1 MTRYY
6 TVAEANQALP
16 RLRTLTTELRRIYQ
30 RILEL
35 RPQIQSVLNKS
46 RAGAGNAASGEMAM
60 AFMRFDEIV
69 EQIEQVGAELKDPAT
84 GLCDFLGLHEGRD
97 IYLCWRL
104 GEEQIEWW
112 HDLHTGFAGRRHVSE
127 LSSQI

>member
-46 RAGAGNAASGEMAM
+46 RAGAGNAASCEMAM

-69 EQIEQVGAELKDPAT
+69 EQIEQIGAELKDPAT

-127 LSSQI
+127 LRAQI

>member
-1 MTRYY
+1 MSRYC
-6 TVAEANQALP
+6 TVEEANQALP
-16 RLRTLTTELRRIYQ
+16 RLRKLTTELRGIYQ

-46 RAGAGNAASGEMAM
+46 RAGAGNPASSEMAM
-60 AFMRFDEIV
+60 ALIRFDQIV
-69 EQIEQVGAELKDPAT
+69 EQIEEIGAKLKDPAT
-84 GLCDFLGLHEGRD
+84 GLCDFLALHEGRD

-112 HDLHTGFAGRRHVSE
+112 HDLHTGFAGRRRVSD
-127 LSSQI
+127 LNG